1 MKMHEKKLNRF
12 KVYKNIAN
20 VLFILTVI
28 LGGLFMLAAVFT
40 ATVLSVA
47 GYDIVDIVQKILAE
61 VQPEV
66 LPMIPEGLTIPYGVI
81 FTGILSAGL
90 SIALTAYIFKSVSL
104 MFGRI
109 VEQGTP
115 FTVDMVKGLKNMG
128 IAFFIY
134 TGALFV
140 LSILAGTVIN
150 HPEWMNFDIN
160 ISWSSIMFGLLLFS
174 LGEIFEFGLSLQA
187 DSESIV

>member
-1 MKMHEKKLNRF
+1 MKMQEQKLKRF
-12 KVYKNIAN
+12 KVYKNISN
-20 VLFILTVI
+20 VLFILTVVM
-28 LGGLFMLAAVFT
+28 GGLFMLAALFT
-40 ATVLSVA
+40 ATVLSAA
-47 GYDIVDIVQKILAE
+47 GYDIVDVAQKILAE

-66 LPMIPEGLTIPYGVI
+66 LPMIPEGLSIPYGVI
-81 FTGILSAGL
+81 FTGIISAGL
-90 SIALTAYIFKSVSL
+90 SISLTAYIFKSVSL

-115 FTVDMVKGLKNMG
+115 FASNMVKGLKHMG

-134 TGALFV
+134 TGLIFV

-150 HPEWMNFDIN
+150 HPEWMTFNVN

-174 LGEIFEFGLSLQA
+174 LGEIFEFGLSLQV